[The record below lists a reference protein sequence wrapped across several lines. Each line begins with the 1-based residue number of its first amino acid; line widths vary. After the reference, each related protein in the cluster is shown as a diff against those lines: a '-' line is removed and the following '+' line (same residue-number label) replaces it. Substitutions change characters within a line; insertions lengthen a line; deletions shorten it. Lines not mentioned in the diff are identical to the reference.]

1 MFSIMVDLKN
11 KKLNEQLK
19 KLKKQKIPSVEEIE
33 KGNKELEKKEKT
45 FLKKFFR
52 RKKNK
57 K

>member
-1 MFSIMVDLKN
+1 MVDLKN